1 MHPDAQVTG
10 TDLSLIQ
17 PENAPP
23 NVSFIKEDSE
33 KDDWVFP
40 SPFDFI
46 FLRLVVT
53 GFDDHTTVIKKAY
66 DNLRPGGWIEF
77 NDVLF
82 QLFCTDGTADGTHI
96 QKWSELV
103 LQAGDAIGRD
113 FRAVAK
119 YKQWLLEAGFVDVKE
134 EIIPCPSESCL
145 LLPRGKEGIPLR
157 IHADS
162 NSYDSESMAIR
173 SQVLGH
179 RQMGTAQRPKSHSGH
194 DMEAIPDRIRDE
206 PRGD

>member
-1 MHPDAQVTG
+1 M
-10 TDLSLIQ
+10 
-17 PENAPP
+17 
-23 NVSFIKEDSE
+23 
-33 KDDWVFP
+33 
-40 SPFDFI
+40 
-46 FLRLVVT
+46 
-53 GFDDHTTVIKKAY
+53 IKKAY

-134 EIIPCPSESCL
+134 EIIPCPS
-145 LLPRGKEGIPLR
+145 
-157 IHADS
+157 
-162 NSYDSESMAIR
+162 
-173 SQVLGH
+173 
-179 RQMGTAQRPKSHSGH
+179 
-194 DMEAIPDRIRDE
+194 
-206 PRGD
+206 